1 MKRHRTRLERRE
13 TLEAWA
19 FLLPNL
25 LGFLVFT
32 LFPVFASLAL
42 SFANWDILGTIRF
55 AGMANFVRA
64 ATDPLFWRV
73 MINTAY
79 FTFAVVPLQMILSFA
94 VSLLLNQKI
103 GGLSAY
109 RTVYFLPEVCSTIA
123 IAAVWVWIYEPDYG
137 LMNEI
142 LRLFGIKGPQ
152 WLRSTT
158 WAMPAV
164 IISQVWR
171 GLGFNIVVILAGLQG
186 IPQTYYEAA
195 QMDGASSW
203 DRIRRIT
210 LPLMTPT
217 IFFLVVM
224 GVIRSFQVFNSI
236 YVMTAGG
243 PGDATRTL
251 VYFIYQAAYVWLE
264 LGYGSS
270 LAWVLA
276 FCLFAVTLVQWRF
289 QKTWVTYD

>member
-1 MKRHRTRLERRE
+1 MSRHRTQLERRE
-13 TLEAWA
+13 TREAWF

-25 LGFLVFT
+25 LGFFAFT

-55 AGMANFVRA
+55 AGAANFVHA

-79 FTFAVVPLQMILSFA
+79 FTFAVVPLQMVLSFA

-103 GGLSAY
+103 RGLSAY
-109 RTVYFLPEVCSTIA
+109 RTIYFLPEVCSTIA

-142 LRLFGIKGPQ
+142 LRLFGVKGPQ

-195 QMDGASSW
+195 EMDGASAG

-210 LPLMTPT
+210 IPLMTPT
-217 IFFLVVM
+217 LFFLVVM

-276 FCLFAVTLVQWRF
+276 LCLFAMTVVQWRF
-289 QKTWVTYD
+289 QKSWVTYD